1 MKLVQKEHKR
11 MAKTI
16 NNNDSAEE
24 EERFKPKA
32 KPKSFKRSYKN
43 S

>member
-1 MKLVQKEHKR
+1 